1 VRCTADLDAVT
12 LTKPDGGMAREAG
25 IALRTFIVAVLLCL
39 SVARVSSAQ
48 GEISGR
54 VLSPDSGRPPIPGA
68 EASISKLGRRA
79 LSDSSGRFRLK
90 DIPPGGHVVFLR
102 AIGFR
107 SESSVVAIDQDE
119 VVSWD
124 VVLTRSTG
132 TVLPERVVS
141 ARTATPTPARL
152 VEFMERREAGVGR
165 FISREQLAKAEG
177 GLRKTGDLI
186 STLPGVTVRRGSN
199 KIWIASSRTT
209 KSAQCAFCAA
219 SVAGLTQAD
228 FAAGARPACF
238 TDVYLD
244 GAMVFDS
251 RHPENGLFD
260 VNAVPPEHIAGIEVY
275 ASAAQVPA
283 KYNRTGG
290 GCGVLLIWTR

>member
-1 VRCTADLDAVT
+1 MSERAYIQHDMSPRGRSAPSAFILVAL
-12 LTKPDGGMAREAG
+12 LLLSSARAS
-25 IALRTFIVAVLLCL
+25 L
-39 SVARVSSAQ
+39 AQ

-54 VLSPDSGRPPIPGA
+54 VLSPDSGRAPVQGA

-79 LSDSSGRFRLK
+79 LSDSAGRFRLK
-90 DIPPGGHVVFLR
+90 DVPPGEHVVFLR

-107 SESSVVAIDQDE
+107 SESSVVVIDQDE

-132 TVLPERVVS
+132 TVLPERVIS
-141 ARTATPTPARL
+141 ASGERPTAKLA
-152 VEFMERREAGVGR
+152 EFTERRSAGVGH

-186 STLPGVTVRRGSN
+186 AILPGVNARRGSN
-199 KIWIASSRTT
+199 KVWIATGRATSTG
-209 KSAQCAFCAA
+209 CAFCTMRLEELNRFD
-219 SVAGLTQAD
+219 V
-228 FAAGARPACF
+228 AAGARPACYM
-238 TDVYLD
+238 DVYLD

-260 VNAVPPEHIAGIEVY
+260 VNTIPPEHIAGIEVY
-275 ASAAQVPA
+275 SSAAQIPA
-283 KYNRTGG
+283 KYNRTGN

>member
-1 VRCTADLDAVT
+1 MSERAYIQHDMSPRGRSAPSAFILVAL
-12 LTKPDGGMAREAG
+12 LLLSSARAS
-25 IALRTFIVAVLLCL
+25 L
-39 SVARVSSAQ
+39 AQ

-54 VLSPDSGRPPIPGA
+54 VLSPDSGRAPVQGA

-79 LSDSSGRFRLK
+79 LSDSAGRFRLK
-90 DIPPGGHVVFLR
+90 DVPPGEHVVFLR

-107 SESSVVAIDQDE
+107 SESSVVVIDQDE

-132 TVLPERVVS
+132 TVLPERVIS
-141 ARTATPTPARL
+141 ASGERPTAKLA
-152 VEFMERREAGVGR
+152 EFTERRSAGVGH

-186 STLPGVTVRRGSN
+186 AILPGVNARRGSN
-199 KIWIASSRTT
+199 KVWIATGRATSTG
-209 KSAQCAFCAA
+209 CAFCTMRLEELNRFD
-219 SVAGLTQAD
+219 V
-228 FAAGARPACF
+228 AAGARPACYM
-238 TDVYLD
+238 DVYLD

-260 VNAVPPEHIAGIEVY
+260 VNTIPPEHIAGIEVY
-275 ASAAQVPA
+275 ASAAQIPA
-283 KYNRTGG
+283 KYNRTGN

>member
-1 VRCTADLDAVT
+1 MSERAYIQHDMSPRGRSAPSAFILVAL
-12 LTKPDGGMAREAG
+12 LLLSSARAS
-25 IALRTFIVAVLLCL
+25 L
-39 SVARVSSAQ
+39 AQ

-54 VLSPDSGRPPIPGA
+54 VLSPDSGRAPVQGA

-79 LSDSSGRFRLK
+79 LSDSAGRFRLK
-90 DIPPGGHVVFLR
+90 DVPPGEHVVFLR

-107 SESSVVAIDQDE
+107 SESSVVVIDQDE

-132 TVLPERVVS
+132 TVLPERVIS
-141 ARTATPTPARL
+141 ASGERPTAKLA
-152 VEFMERREAGVGR
+152 EFTERRSAGVGH

-186 STLPGVTVRRGSN
+186 AILPGVNARRGSN
-199 KIWIASSRTT
+199 KVWIATGRATSTG
-209 KSAQCAFCAA
+209 CAFCTMRLEELNRFD
-219 SVAGLTQAD
+219 V
-228 FAAGARPACF
+228 AAGARPACYM
-238 TDVYLD
+238 DVYLD

-260 VNAVPPEHIAGIEVY
+260 VNSIPPEHIAGIEVY
-275 ASAAQVPA
+275 ASAAQIPA
-283 KYNRTGG
+283 KYNRTGN

>member
-1 VRCTADLDAVT
+1 MRDRANVDSGISRVT
-12 LTKPDGGMAREAG
+12 TE
-25 IALRTFIVAVLLCL
+25 ALRAFVVAALLL
-39 SVARVSSAQ
+39 SSIAQESSAQ

-54 VLSPDSGRPPIPGA
+54 VLAPDSGRPPVQGA

-79 LSDSSGRFRLK
+79 LSDSSGRFRLQ
-90 DIPPGGHVVFLR
+90 DVPPGQHVVVLR

-107 SESSVVAIDQDE
+107 SESSTVTIDFDE
-119 VVSWD
+119 VVSSD

-132 TVLPERVVS
+132 TLLPERVVS
-141 ARTATPTPARL
+141 ASAPTPTPARL
-152 VEFMERREAGVGR
+152 VEFMERREAGVGH

-186 STLPGVTVRRGSN
+186 AILPGVNARKGGN
-199 KIWIASSRTT
+199 KVWIATGRATSTG
-209 KSAQCAFCAA
+209 CAFCTM
-219 SVAGLTQAD
+219 SVEQLNRAD
-228 FAAGARPACF
+228 VAAGARPACF
-238 TDVYLD
+238 MDVYLD

-260 VNAVPPEHIAGIEVY
+260 VNSVSPEHIAGIEAY
-275 ASAAQVPA
+275 SSAAQVPA
-283 KYNRTGG
+283 KYNRTGA